1 MAMNVHE
8 WHCNTEFKPLINKI
22 GGKWKEK
29 DQVNNWHF
37 NRLSVVCY
45 LREKMIRCK
54 NMDTNRLQLLNKKS
68 NTNPIFKTIKQF
80 KRPNSK
86 TEFLNKSIELQ
97 DDLQNFLSN
106 IKTINRKNKKIL

>member
-1 MAMNVHE
+1 MLYGFPQYGIAANIRQGDFMAMNVHE

-80 KRPNSK
+80 KRPRFEN
-86 TEFLNKSIELQ
+86 
-97 DDLQNFLSN
+97 
-106 IKTINRKNKKIL
+106 